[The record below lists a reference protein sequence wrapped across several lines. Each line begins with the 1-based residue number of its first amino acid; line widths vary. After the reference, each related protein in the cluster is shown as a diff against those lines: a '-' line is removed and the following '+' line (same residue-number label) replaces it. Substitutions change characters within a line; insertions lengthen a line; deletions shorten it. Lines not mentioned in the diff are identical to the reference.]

1 MRKPLTN
8 IGASIRQRLFNLSK
22 ETGQSLDFLLT
33 RYTLERLLFRLSQS
47 RHRERFVLKGAM
59 LIATWFHDPHRPT
72 RDVDLLGFGD
82 PDPEATLAAF
92 REICA
97 ISANDGLD
105 LTPTISRWIAFATSR
120 PMVGCASRRSPGS
133 AAPR

>member
-47 RHRERFVLKGAM
+47 RHRERLVLKGAM
-59 LIATWFHDPHRPT
+59 LIARREPT

-97 ISANDGLD
+97 ISANDGVD